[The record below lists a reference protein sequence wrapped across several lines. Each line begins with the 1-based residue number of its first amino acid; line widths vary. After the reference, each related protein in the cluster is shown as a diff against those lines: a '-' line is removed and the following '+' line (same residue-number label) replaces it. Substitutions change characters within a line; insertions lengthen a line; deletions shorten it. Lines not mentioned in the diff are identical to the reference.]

1 MKPVRFV
8 GDTLQA
14 IRNFPVAA
22 KNKAGYQR
30 ERVQRSLDPQDWK
43 PITSIGAGVREFRV
57 RDESGFFFFF
67 FFFWGGGGEEAHA
80 FQKTTRIRPE
90 ATSNWRRAGSAK

>member
-22 KNKAGYQR
+22 KNKAGYQL
-30 ERVQRSLDPQDWK
+30 ERVQRGLDPQDWK
-43 PITSIGAGVREFRV
+43 PIRLHRRSVREFRA
-57 RDESGFFFFF
+57 RDETG
-67 FFFWGGGGEEAHA
+67 A
-80 FQKTTRIRPE
+80 FRVIYP
-90 ATSNWRRAGSAK
+90 ATLP

>member
-22 KNKAGYQR
+22 KNKAGYQP
-30 ERVQRSLDPQDWK
+30 ERVQRGLDPQEWK
-43 PITSIGAGVREFRV
+43 PIRSIGAVCGNFACVM
-57 RDESGFFFFF
+57 
-67 FFFWGGGGEEAHA
+67 
-80 FQKTTRIRPE
+80 K
-90 ATSNWRRAGSAK
+90 AGRFA